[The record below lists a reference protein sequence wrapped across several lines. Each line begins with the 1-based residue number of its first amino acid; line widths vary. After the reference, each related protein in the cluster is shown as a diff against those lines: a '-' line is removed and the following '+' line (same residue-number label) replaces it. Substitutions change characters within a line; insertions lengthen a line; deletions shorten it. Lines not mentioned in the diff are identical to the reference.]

1 MTVTC
6 IRDQGDFPILVIPHD
21 PLRSLSEE
29 NYITSK
35 GGATIGG
42 NMLQYQLTVGR
53 EYTVFS
59 VLFFEQLVRYLVAD
73 DDNMPCFI
81 PSDVFRI
88 QDNSVPFDWAAAN
101 YKLKNGNLFL
111 LGYSPL
117 SDNYAELTS
126 LLRQTPDAVEHF
138 LDYWHSEWH
147 EYIE

>member
-59 VLFFEQLVRYLVAD
+59 VLFF
-73 DDNMPCFI
+73 
-81 PSDVFRI
+81 VFRAI
-88 QDNSVPFDWAAAN
+88 
-101 YKLKNGNLFL
+101 
-111 LGYSPL
+111 L
-117 SDNYAELTS
+117 SRS
-126 LLRQTPDAVEHF
+126 IGRQQITN
-138 LDYWHSEWH
+138 
-147 EYIE
+147 

>member
-42 NMLQYQLTVGR
+42 NMLQYKLTVRR

-59 VLFFEQLVRYLVAD
+59 VLFLNSSLDIWSLMMTTCPASSQATYF
-73 DDNMPCFI
+73 
-81 PSDVFRI
+81 VFRTI
-88 QDNSVPFDWAAAN
+88 
-101 YKLKNGNLFL
+101 
-111 LGYSPL
+111 L
-117 SDNYAELTS
+117 SRS
-126 LLRQTPDAVEHF
+126 IGRQQITN
-138 LDYWHSEWH
+138 
-147 EYIE
+147 

>member
-1 MTVTC
+1 MYSRPGRLPNSSNPARSIAFAERRKLYHIQGRCNDWRQHAAISTDSWAGIHGVFCTV
-6 IRDQGDFPILVIPHD
+6 
-21 PLRSLSEE
+21 
-29 NYITSK
+29 
-35 GGATIGG
+35 
-42 NMLQYQLTVGR
+42 
-53 EYTVFS
+53 
-59 VLFFEQLVRYLVAD
+59 FEQLVRYLVAD
-73 DDNMPCFI
+73 DDNLPCFI

-88 QDNSVPFDWAAAN
+88 QGNSVPFDWAAAN

>member
-59 VLFFEQLVRYLVAD
+59 VLFFEQLVRYLDIWSLMMTTCPASSQATY
-73 DDNMPCFI
+73 F
-81 PSDVFRI
+81 VFRAI
-88 QDNSVPFDWAAAN
+88 
-101 YKLKNGNLFL
+101 
-111 LGYSPL
+111 L
-117 SDNYAELTS
+117 SRS
-126 LLRQTPDAVEHF
+126 IGRQQITN
-138 LDYWHSEWH
+138 
-147 EYIE
+147 

>member
-59 VLFFEQLVRYLVAD
+59 VLFFEHNKDKKGTGLGLSISKTIVNKLEGQIGAD
-73 DDNMPCFI
+73 SVEGKGSTFWFTI
-81 PSDVFRI
+81 PYRTCGR
-88 QDNSVPFDWAAAN
+88 P
-101 YKLKNGNLFL
+101 
-111 LGYSPL
+111 
-117 SDNYAELTS
+117 E
-126 LLRQTPDAVEHF
+126 
-138 LDYWHSEWH
+138 
-147 EYIE
+147 

>member
-29 NYITSK
+29 NYISSK

-73 DDNMPCFI
+73 DDNSRSI
-81 PSDVFRI
+81 
-88 QDNSVPFDWAAAN
+88 
-101 YKLKNGNLFL
+101 G
-111 LGYSPL
+111 
-117 SDNYAELTS
+117 
-126 LLRQTPDAVEHF
+126 RQQITN
-138 LDYWHSEWH
+138 
-147 EYIE
+147 